1 MQQTGKKKKLHGL
14 SKFFSHENTSIPP
27 SLSKDGKVRS
37 EDKADLLDSQ
47 KDVIPMM
54 QSPLLIVL

>member
-1 MQQTGKKKKLHGL
+1 MLHGL
-14 SKFFSHENTSIPP
+14 SKFFSHENTSILP
-27 SLSKDGKVRS
+27 SFSKDGTVRS